1 MSLTG
6 GVNDA
11 AANLSCEETS
21 RPRVRGRNL
30 FYKNRASCSPMLRQV
45 RSGWGPR
52 TSRSCCTELCTGD
65 HRTAGKPHNRPAD
78 DQFEA
83 VSGSTAVIR
92 GGHVEIASPAASPG

>member
-45 RSGWGPR
+45 RSGWDERAGAAAPSFVR
-52 TSRSCCTELCTGD
+52 VIIAPLANHT
-65 HRTAGKPHNRPAD
+65 TA
-78 DQFEA
+78 Q
-83 VSGSTAVIR
+83 
-92 GGHVEIASPAASPG
+92 